1 MDKFKNKRAGHR
13 GRVTTLTNSLNQE
26 LSKDTPFS
34 NIVNMTV
41 LELERQ
47 RDILQELDEK
57 IAEELSDD
65 TSSVAQDIDGS
76 SEIMMQLQFAIQEGK
91 QFIKSVTQKPNE
103 NRREAQ
109 FEDRSVKL
117 PYLQLVSFFRRPIE
131 LARFLGAF

>member
-103 NRREAQ
+103 NCV
-109 FEDRSVKL
+109 RS
-117 PYLQLVSFFRRPIE
+117 
-131 LARFLGAF
+131 